1 MTMHF
6 RVAAIPAAETIFSHI
21 QGQTPY
27 EPACRQVETKFRD
40 VKKIELD
47 LVDVDISALKKCVL
61 EIIEKYGFSGWRQKD
76 GESKTYGGFSLTYNP
91 DHQDGTDP
99 HVSSIGTPK
108 NASDEF
114 FWAATGHHQN
124 LKHSYFDTYGFRVRT
139 PASRIGALGQ
149 FIDSF
154 KRPLV
159 RSRVGIIPGENV
171 DPNDAVY
178 KEKDGWHRD
187 EPVFE
192 NLRINIP
199 LQTDN
204 SYLFQ
209 MEGEE
214 PYHLEVGTG
223 YTWDT
228 HKPHRVF
235 AAKRTKLMRIHLV
248 LGVSPWFDF
257 DPAQDSWTPNDYFG
271 QMHPFDMLAEGL
283 ISDRLR
289 VRS

>member
-1 MTMHF
+1 MTVHF
-6 RVAAIPAAETIFSHI
+6 NVAAIPAAETIFSHI

-27 EPACRQVETKFRD
+27 EAACRGVESKLSESGK
-40 VKKIELD
+40 VELALLD
-47 LVDVDISALKKCVL
+47 LDVSELKECVL
-61 EIIEKYGFSGWRQKD
+61 KIIEQYGFSGWRHKD

-91 DHQDGTDP
+91 DHQDGLDP

-108 NASDEF
+108 NANDQF
-114 FWAATGHHQN
+114 FWASTERHQN
-124 LKHSYFDTYGFRVRT
+124 LKHSYFDTYGFRLRT
-139 PASRIGALGQ
+139 PASRVGCLGR

-154 KRPLV
+154 ARPLV
-159 RSRVGIIPGENV
+159 RSRVGIIAGENV
-171 DPNDAVY
+171 DPEDSTY
-178 KEKDGWHRD
+178 REKEGWHRD

-199 LQTDN
+199 LQTDD

-214 PYHLEVGTG
+214 PYHLEVGKA

-235 AAKRTKLMRIHLV
+235 ASKPTKLMRIHLV
-248 LGVSPWFDF
+248 LGVSPWLDF
-257 DPAQDSWTPNDYFG
+257 DAAQDSWTPNEYFG
-271 QMHPFDMLAEGL
+271 RMHPFDMLADGL
-283 ISDRLR
+283 VSRHLR
-289 VRS
+289 ARA

>member
-6 RVAAIPAAETIFSHI
+6 KVESIPPAETISHYI
-21 QGQTPY
+21 QGQTQY
-27 EPACRQVETKFRD
+27 EPACQQVRSKFSGAR
-40 VKKIELD
+40 KIELD
-47 LVDVDISALKKCVL
+47 MVDTDVSELRQCVL
-61 EIIEKYGFSGWRQKD
+61 DIIEQYGYSGWRHKD

-91 DHQDGTDP
+91 DHQDGIDP

-114 FWAATGHHQN
+114 FWATTGTHRV

-139 PASRIGALGQ
+139 PASKIGALGR

-159 RSRVGIIPGENV
+159 RSRVGIIPGENI
-171 DPNDAVY
+171 DPNDAEY

-199 LQTDN
+199 LQTDD

-214 PYHLEVGTG
+214 PYHLEVGTA

-228 HKPHRVF
+228 HIAHRVF

-248 LGVSPWFDF
+248 LGVSPWFDY
-257 DPAQDSWTPNDYFG
+257 DPAQDSWMPNDYLG
-271 QMHPFDMLAEGL
+271 RIHPFDMLAEGL
-283 ISDRLR
+283 ISDKLR